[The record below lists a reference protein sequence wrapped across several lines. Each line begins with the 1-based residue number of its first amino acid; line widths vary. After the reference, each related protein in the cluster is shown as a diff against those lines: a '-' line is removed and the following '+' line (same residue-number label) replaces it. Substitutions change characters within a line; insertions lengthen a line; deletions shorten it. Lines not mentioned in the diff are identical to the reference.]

1 MKNILYIVNFFL
13 EKIFKVNRA
22 KDIMINSDKFDTSN
36 LNLGNTFI
44 VNEDI
49 NVKKFI
55 SKIVDE
61 KLTIVVVDKK
71 GQTKGYINKNQIN
84 KYYGKK
90 STS

>member
-1 MKNILYIVNFFL
+1 MKNVLYIVNFFL

-49 NVKKFI
+49 
-55 SKIVDE
+55 KIDRALKIINE
-61 KLTIVVVDKK
+61 K
-71 GQTKGYINKNQIN
+71 N
-84 KYYGKK
+84 
-90 STS
+90 